1 MGTGSVMAATHAAG
15 PTDVPNRS
23 VWERAAASF
32 DDWRNGDQAALD
44 ELVRALTPVLWH
56 VVRAYGL
63 TPAATEDV
71 IQTTWLALVRHGHQ
85 VNESAAVGGW
95 LLTTARRTAWRA
107 KSVDGRAIP
116 VEDVDLAP
124 SLPHTSAAESTA
136 IEHLSASSL
145 WQQVQ
150 QLDDRCQRLLRIVAF
165 DDRPDYAGLASEL
178 GMPVGSIGPTRRR
191 CLDKLRVALQKGD
204 QP

>member
-1 MGTGSVMAATHAAG
+1 MAATHAAG

-32 DDWRNGDQAALD
+32 DDWRSGDQSALD

-71 IQTTWLALVRHGHQ
+71 VQTTWLALVRNGHQ
-85 VNESAAVGGW
+85 VTESAAVGGW
-95 LLTTARRTAWRA
+95 LLTTARRTAWRS
-107 KSVDGRAIP
+107 KSIDARAFP
-116 VEDVDLAP
+116 VEDVDLALA
-124 SLPHTSAAESTA
+124 LPPTSAAESTA
-136 IEHLSASSL
+136 LDHLSTGLL
-145 WQQVQ
+145 WHQVQ
-150 QLDDRCQRLLRIVAF
+150 KLDARCQRLLRIVAF
-165 DDRPDYAGLASEL
+165 DDRPDYAGLAIEL